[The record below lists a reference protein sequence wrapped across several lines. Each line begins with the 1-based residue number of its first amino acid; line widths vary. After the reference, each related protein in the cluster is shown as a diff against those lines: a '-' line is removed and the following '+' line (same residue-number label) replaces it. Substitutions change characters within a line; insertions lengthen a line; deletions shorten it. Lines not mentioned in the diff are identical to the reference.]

1 MTQPGVTAAV
11 APVSETSTGTALP
24 SGILVSPQMSLT
36 AICSIAFMENMDVTD
51 LSTETLL
58 AQVLR

>member
-1 MTQPGVTAAV
+1 
-11 APVSETSTGTALP
+11 
-24 SGILVSPQMSLT
+24 MSLT